1 MSVQGDN
8 GASSPKFGFVITS
21 TISSGYASLIRRNL
35 GNVFISLQCM
45 PCQNIRLRNIDFV
58 LLRKKDDDIR
68 GGGEIAQ

>member
-21 TISSGYASLIRRNL
+21 MSSSGYASLIRRNP

-45 PCQNIRLRNIDFV
+45 PCRNIRLRNIDFV
-58 LLRKKDDDIR
+58 LLRRKDDDIL
-68 GGGEIAQ
+68 GGKIAQ